1 MPKISLSPVAQS
13 PSLAHSPAGL
23 AAQTLPKPHPEAM
36 RSPGRQHRTPAVL
49 SEVTSEAPQTP
60 AAWGP
65 ASPNLTTHPSRT
77 LPGDGTP
84 RPQIVSWAAGMP
96 RSDGREEPVLPRAPT
111 MALVQPRPH
120 AGQVRPQASAAM
132 RCQGVETEVQLLKPP
147 RPPGTQHRL
156 DFGADQ
162 LTSALQ
168 KSLPLFLCPNVPS
181 TLARSQNPVS
191 SVGKVVNST
200 SLWGDGSPHLWS
212 SVAPKRSES
221 RAGLSAPTAA
231 PVWSP

>member
-1 MPKISLSPVAQS
+1 MPPAPSPAACLWGMGRGGGAVPKISLSPVAQS

-96 RSDGREEPVLPRAPT
+96 RSYEGR
-111 MALVQPRPH
+111 
-120 AGQVRPQASAAM
+120 ASAAPCTHHGAGTATSP
-132 RCQGVETEVQLLKPP
+132 RGSGEAPGFRGHEVPGRGNRSLAPQA
-147 RPPGTQHRL
+147 PPGLLVR
-156 DFGADQ
+156 
-162 LTSALQ
+162 
-168 KSLPLFLCPNVPS
+168 S
-181 TLARSQNPVS
+181 T
-191 SVGKVVNST
+191 G
-200 SLWGDGSPHLWS
+200 
-212 SVAPKRSES
+212 
-221 RAGLSAPTAA
+221 
-231 PVWSP
+231 